1 LEKINKMPP
10 KAKAKRKDTNQPGNT
25 TELSQSR
32 ASRHRSSSEKQPRK
46 QPQQQLQQQQQHAA
60 NNKPNWPPLR
70 PLIPASDL
78 SLEPLLDDQ
87 IYLIRNFF
95 TSSLCKTYVSCLSSL
110 PLITTARNPK
120 KGEAVRVNDRF
131 QIHDAGFAES
141 LWSSTALKR
150 LVLVEETR
158 RRGGQVQESENE
170 SEIENND
177 EDNGVD
183 ALWGGRPLGLNPNI
197 RIYRY
202 AQGQFFARHC
212 KSLLFILKFLYY
224 LSRIPRSW

>member
-1 LEKINKMPP
+1 MPP
-10 KAKAKRKDTNQPGNT
+10 KAKRKDTNKPGNT

-32 ASRHRSSSEKQPRK
+32 HRSSEKQRR
-46 QPQQQLQQQQQHAA
+46 QRQLQQQQQHAA

-87 IYLIRNFF
+87 IYLIRSFF
-95 TSSLCKTYVSCLSSL
+95 TSSLCKTYVSFLSSL
-110 PLITTARNPK
+110 PLITTTAAGKPK

-131 QIHDAGFAES
+131 QIHDADFTES
-141 LWSSTALKR
+141 LWSSTALKQLL
-150 LVLVEETR
+150 LVETR
-158 RRGGQVQESENE
+158 RSGFRFQGEIEDENE
-170 SEIENND
+170 NEN
-177 EDNGVD
+177 EDNGNGMA

-202 AQGQFFARHC
+202 VQGQFFARHY
-212 KSLLFILKFLYY
+212 K
-224 LSRIPRSW
+224 R